1 MYTLE
6 DLRKIRY
13 DILNQLKWEENGEEQ
28 VRLYIALD
36 EVDRAILKDIRSEN
50 LENRYGWS

>member
-13 DILNQLKWEENGEEQ
+13 DILNQLKWEEDGEEQ

-36 EVDRAILKDIRSEN
+36 EVDRAILKDIQSEN
-50 LENRYGWS
+50 LESRYGWA